1 MRGERMNLSISMT
14 SGEPIYGQIKEQIK
28 QQILSGQLQEGEPLP
43 SIRSLAQT
51 LRISVITTKRA
62 YDELEQEG
70 LVASVSGKGT
80 FVSGRNKQTL
90 REIQYRELEEQI
102 KSIVVKS
109 RTLGLT
115 LDEALALFTLFYR
128 EEND

>member
-1 MRGERMNLSISMT
+1 MNLSISMT